1 MKKILNINAANNIKS
16 ERINEF
22 DNSIFSETYQ
32 RAAEMVVQ
40 IIESNEEYRK
50 WDKYGVERFTNENQI
65 SNVISFLG
73 ERGMGKSSVMLSF
86 AYYLKT
92 FYLNQYVENDKYKV
106 MTNNTQGFY
115 VLSKIDAAMIGTGEN
130 LLDIILA
137 KMWDDYAVK
146 TNGLQGDK
154 RLGNAIRTKFS
165 EVKSLYSDYQ
175 NFSKN
180 NTKLEKNSD
189 LSELHALSK
198 SLNLRKKFAEL
209 VESYL
214 ENLNEVSK
222 DNYLVICIDDLD
234 IVKDGTYDILEQI
247 RIFLSIPRVIIMIT
261 ADIDRLML
269 DISSAFSEKLLYSH
283 RIEDRHVELVNLYA
297 RDYLAKILP
306 VNMRIYMP
314 FFNATYSE
322 VSLYQEKLFSLI
334 YKDSNKVKNLVD
346 EKRLIRDVIV
356 KYTGIILYPE
366 NIAYTDE
373 YKSLRNVVNGIDEL
387 KNIVEGEN
395 KENLIFQWMRKQ
407 VVIVNSEMNV
417 SSSFKKFING
427 LLKTNESNYNY
438 YILNYLL
445 EYLNAEYN
453 KEVIDDGDY
462 GYGNILLY
470 LGKVIHE
477 KESMWMLFWL
487 YSALIAKMAYD
498 KRYKDIEQKIINN
511 DIFLTAMR
519 SDYSNTGWG
528 CITNISPLMHLKL
541 INVGTVEDI
550 INEKTNA
557 KQIVD
562 SFNMLLF
569 CDFDHIIESIKE
581 KKCSS
586 NSKTFINDEHE
597 LSLGGT
603 TKTNEVKQE
612 ILEITFDSISS
623 KISMD
628 NLIRNMIEYDK
639 KWDAFWSV
647 IVEIIKDNK
656 NILTNKKIRVGN
668 EINKL
673 INLKEFSTW
682 KHKYNVKKITDLL
695 PIQSVGIMLEI
706 EKALNDYIRIN
717 STISKDSYDYCKTI
731 IIYTLKRAEDEYDLD
746 NLTCKNLKYSEK
758 IKKLLEIVDVM
769 KISDEKF
776 ENLPQGSK
784 LIDPTME

>member
-22 DNSIFSETYQ
+22 DNSIYSETYQ

-92 FYLNQYVENDKYKV
+92 FYLNQYVENGKYKV
-106 MTNNTQGFY
+106 MTNDTQGFY

-445 EYLNAEYN
+445 EYLNAEYI

-462 GYGNILLY
+462 GYGNILLH

-477 KESMWMLFWL
+477 KESIWMLFWL

-519 SDYSNTGWG
+519 SNYSNTGWG

-541 INVGTVEDI
+541 INEGTVEDI

-569 CDFDHIIESIKE
+569 CDFDYIIELIKE
-581 KKCSS
+581 KKCNS
-586 NSKTFINDEHE
+586 NSKTFVNDGHE
-597 LSLGGT
+597 LSLSGIE
-603 TKTNEVKQE
+603 KPNEVKQE

>member
-445 EYLNAEYN
+445 EYLDAEYN

-528 CITNISPLMHLKL
+528 CITNISPLIHLKL

-656 NILTNKKIRVGN
+656 NILTNKKIRAGN

-695 PIQSVGIMLEI
+695 PIQSVGIMLVI
-706 EKALNDYIRIN
+706 EKTLNDYIRIN

>member
-92 FYLNQYVENDKYKV
+92 FYLNQYVENGKYKV
-106 MTNNTQGFY
+106 MTNDTQGFY

-445 EYLNAEYN
+445 EYLNTEYI

-477 KESMWMLFWL
+477 KESIWMLFWL

-557 KQIVD
+557 KQIAD

-656 NILTNKKIRVGN
+656 NILTNKKITAGN

-731 IIYTLKRAEDEYDLD
+731 I
-746 NLTCKNLKYSEK
+746 
-758 IKKLLEIVDVM
+758 
-769 KISDEKF
+769 
-776 ENLPQGSK
+776 
-784 LIDPTME
+784 

>member
-92 FYLNQYVENDKYKV
+92 FYLNQYVENGKYKV
-106 MTNNTQGFY
+106 MTNDTQGFY

-656 NILTNKKIRVGN
+656 NILTNKKIRAGN

-682 KHKYNVKKITDLL
+682 KHKYNVKKIMDLL